1 MNGQESDRN
10 GYEGAGMFREVK
22 DQIGGDRMF
31 WESEGMAKKVTGMDR
46 KGAGTV

>member
-1 MNGQESDRN
+1 MDRKATGMDTKGQECSGRVKYYI
-10 GYEGAGMFREVK
+10 GK
-22 DQIGGDRMF
+22 DQMF